1 MSGERPLY
9 FCLKIRSCVRC
20 RRCEPPVHRV
30 QLQTHPAR
38 AELTG
43 SEIPGQPGRC
53 RVGSTL
59 LRAAVSLRLF
69 LQGRMGRSGS
79 APFPDPGCSGVRAL
93 PRVSVFCLFLFLSPP
108 NPLVWTG
115 EEGVIAPARCAAL
128 PGAQRPGTQ
137 RQEIPS
143 AEPASHTHVTSSH
156 RHIALSSP
164 GASKTVLAAGV
175 TLQSAESYFK
185 ALPQW
190 GLIFFFFLV
199 GFFCACLCLEP

>member
-108 NPLVWTG
+108 TPWFG
-115 EEGVIAPARCAAL
+115 QEERVLLHLRGVRRCRGHSARA
-128 PGAQRPGTQ
+128 
-137 RQEIPS
+137 PS
-143 AEPASHTHVTSSH
+143 ARKSRLPSLPRTPTSH
-156 RHIALSSP
+156 RHTVTSP
-164 GASKTVLAAGV
+164 S
-175 TLQSAESYFK
+175 
-185 ALPQW
+185 LPP
-190 GLIFFFFLV
+190 GPARPYSLPV
-199 GFFCACLCLEP
+199 